1 MAVASAAEA
10 MGSGASAVAWR
21 VTGRP
26 RVVGVTSGL
35 PSAEVGTV
43 GRFCGGGTLVPDGT
57 SRRFRG
63 DIANLE

>member
-1 MAVASAAEA
+1 MAMASAAEA

-26 RVVGVTSGL
+26 RVAGVTSGL

-43 GRFCGGGTLVPDGT
+43 GRFCGGGTLVPEAT
-57 SRRFRG
+57 TRRFRG
-63 DIANLE
+63 GIANLE